1 MTATLRHCWVSQG
14 VHMRK
19 LTLAES
25 PFSSLYRPGYLR
37 HRPST
42 TFRAQMPPNCNC
54 STLDFPE
61 RLIPLPALSTAS
73 KGISG
78 IKKWNQSLRL
88 GRPTVGVPM
97 AVLLLT
103 GAHHYL
109 FPLSLHYQ
117 SVGVGVGE
125 GVCLPCPCLPAKH
138 SRTRSNQK
146 ERSTE
151 SWPLG

>member
-19 LTLAES
+19 LTLTES

-88 GRPTVGVPM
+88 GRPTVGVPNGSL
-97 AVLLLT
+97 AVNWGSSLPIPTQPSLPVS
-103 GAHHYL
+103 GGRGGGGGMSS
-109 FPLSLHYQ
+109 LSMPSSKTLQ
-117 SVGVGVGE
+117 N
-125 GVCLPCPCLPAKH
+125 KI
-138 SRTRSNQK
+138 
-146 ERSTE
+146 
-151 SWPLG
+151 